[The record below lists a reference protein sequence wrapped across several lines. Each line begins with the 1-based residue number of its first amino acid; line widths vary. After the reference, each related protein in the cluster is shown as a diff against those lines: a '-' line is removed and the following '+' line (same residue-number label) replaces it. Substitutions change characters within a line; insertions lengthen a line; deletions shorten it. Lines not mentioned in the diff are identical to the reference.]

1 MSYKII
7 ITEIITET
15 QTVGKEWKVVGQE
28 QKKSSFSAEVFMS
41 DEYGYTPEIEKPVT
55 REVKRLEQEVEK
67 IDMAAVIRAV
77 NGL

>member
-1 MSYKII
+1 MSYKIVI
-7 ITEIITET
+7 SEIVTET
-15 QTVGKEWKVVGQE
+15 QRVGKEWKVIGQE
-28 QKKSSFSAEVFMS
+28 QKKSSFTGDIFVT
-41 DEYGYTPEIEKPVT
+41 DEYGYTPEIEKSVT